1 MKTRIISGVIG
12 ALIAVIVLFFLPAE
26 ALNVAAAALA
36 VVAVFEMLNT
46 TGLMKHKGILAVC
59 AVYAAAIP
67 LLGLLKVSVLLPATV
82 LFAAVLCAL
91 QVVCHEQLQV
101 EKTGFALFATLFI
114 TFSFLSLANLRQ
126 MQHGLLYVLLTV
138 VIPWMSDTGAYF
150 TGTFCGKHKLCPK
163 ISPKK
168 TVEGLIGGVVISVGC
183 TVLTAWLYQRFAMP
197 ADTEILW
204 VRVALTALCLAPIS
218 VLGDLFASIIKRQT
232 GIKDYGNLMPGHGGV
247 MDRFDSVL
255 PTASLLYLVVS
266 YFPLIAQVIS
276 CQ

>member
-12 ALIAVIVLFFLPAE
+12 AVLAVIVLFFLPAFV
-26 ALNVAAAALA
+26 LNVAAAALA
-36 VVAVFEMLNT
+36 VVAVFEMLNA
-46 TGLMKHKGILAVC
+46 TGLMKHKGVLAVC
-59 AVYAAAIP
+59 AVYAAAMP
-67 LLGLLKVSVLLPATV
+67 LLGLLDVNVWMPATV
-82 LFAAVLCAL
+82 LLMAVLCIL
-91 QVVCHEQLQV
+91 QVICHERLQV
-101 EKTGFALFATLFI
+101 QHTGFALFATVFV
-114 TFSFLSLANLRQ
+114 TFSFSSLTDLRH
-126 MQHGLLYVLLTV
+126 MEHGLLYVLLTM

-183 TVLTAWLYQRFAMP
+183 TVLTAWLYQHFAMS

-204 VRVALTALCLAPIS
+204 LRLVAVAVVLAPLS

-255 PTASLLYLVVS
+255 PTASLLYVAVS
-266 YFPLIAQVIS
+266 YFPLITHVIH
-276 CQ
+276 CG

>member
-12 ALIAVIVLFFLPAE
+12 AVLAVIVLFFLPAY

-36 VVAVFEMLNT
+36 VIAVLEMLNT
-46 TGLMKHKGILAVC
+46 TGLMKHKGVLSVC
-59 AVYAAAIP
+59 AVYAAA
-67 LLGLLKVSVLLPATV
+67 VLLYAVPMAVLKPATV
-82 LFAAVLCAL
+82 LLVAALCIF
-91 QVVCHEQLQV
+91 QVVQHEKLQI
-101 EKTGFALFATLFI
+101 EKVAYAFFTTVFI
-114 TFSFLSLANLRQ
+114 TFSFAALASLRQ
-126 MQHGLLYVLLTV
+126 MEHGLLYVLLTM

-163 ISPKK
+163 VSPKK

-197 ADTEILW
+197 SELTVVWLRL
-204 VRVALTALCLAPIS
+204 VLVAVVLAPLS
-218 VLGDLFASIIKRQT
+218 VFGDLFASIIKRQT

-255 PTASLLYLVVS
+255 PTASLLYV
-266 YFPLIAQVIS
+266 VIS
-276 CQ
+276 YLPLLEHVIHCK

>member
-12 ALIAVIVLFFLPAE
+12 AVLAVVVLFFLPAY

-46 TGLMKHKGILAVC
+46 TGLMKHKGVLTAC
-59 AVYAAAIP
+59 AVYAAA
-67 LLGLLKVSVLLPATV
+67 VLLYAVPMAVVKPSTV
-82 LFAAVLCAL
+82 LLAAALCIL
-91 QVVCHEQLQV
+91 QVVQHEKLQI
-101 EKTGFALFATLFI
+101 EKVAYAFFATLFI
-114 TFSFLSLANLRQ
+114 TFSFASLATLRQ
-126 MQHGLLYVLLTV
+126 MEHGLLYVLLTM

-163 ISPKK
+163 VSPKK

-183 TVLTAWLYQRFAMP
+183 TVLTAWLYQHFAMP
-197 ADTEILW
+197 SELAVVW
-204 VRVALTALCLAPIS
+204 VRLVLIALVLAPLS
-218 VLGDLFASIIKRQT
+218 VFGDLFASIIKRQT

-255 PTASLLYLVVS
+255 PTASLLYVAIS
-266 YFPLIAQVIS
+266 YLPLLEHVIH
-276 CQ
+276 CN

>member
-46 TGLMKHKGILAVC
+46 TGLMKHKGVLAVC

-101 EKTGFALFATLFI
+101 EKTGFSFFATLFI

-247 MDRFDSVL
+247 MDRFDSVIFVS
-255 PTASLLYLVVS
+255 PFVFYLLNL
-266 YFPLIAQVIS
+266 L
-276 CQ
+276 